1 MGGLAFDFEAV
12 RTESTT
18 MLRAGATTR
27 ATPGAGQRAALA
39 DWLVLG
45 DAALV
50 LHTFGSSFG
59 EESASRNGVPSV
71 RLRSGGHVLGVDINR
86 DSCGHVGMRAAETEG
101 EHHCFEQAGAQ
112 VCSPPLELKPCA
124 MEEPWGLPDVFC

>member
-1 MGGLAFDFEAV
+1 MVCFLILRLFGPSRETA
-12 RTESTT
+12 

-45 DAALV
+45 DSALV

-59 EESASRNGVPSV
+59 EESAARSGVPSV
-71 RLRSGGHVLGVDINR
+71 RLRSGGHVLGVDVNR
-86 DSCGHVGMRAAETEG
+86 DSCGHVGMRAAETQGSE
-101 EHHCFEQAGAQ
+101 HCFEQAGAQ
-112 VCSPPLELKPCA
+112 VCSPPLELKPCGL
-124 MEEPWGLPDVFC
+124 EEAWGLPDVFC

>member
-1 MGGLAFDFEAV
+1 
-12 RTESTT
+12 

-27 ATPGAGQRAALA
+27 ATQGAGQRAALA

-45 DAALV
+45 DSALIM
-50 LHTFGSSFG
+50 HTFGSSFG
-59 EESASRNGVPSV
+59 EESASRSGVPSV

-86 DSCGHVGMRAAETEG
+86 DSCGHVGMRAAETQGSE
-101 EHHCFEQAGAQ
+101 HCFEQAGAQ

-124 MEEPWGLPDVFC
+124 MEEAWGLPDVFC

>member
-1 MGGLAFDFEAV
+1 M
-12 RTESTT
+12 
-18 MLRAGATTR
+18 
-27 ATPGAGQRAALA
+27 A

-86 DSCGHVGMRAAETEG
+86 DSCGHVGMRAAETQGSE
-101 EHHCFEQAGAQ
+101 HCFEQAGAQ